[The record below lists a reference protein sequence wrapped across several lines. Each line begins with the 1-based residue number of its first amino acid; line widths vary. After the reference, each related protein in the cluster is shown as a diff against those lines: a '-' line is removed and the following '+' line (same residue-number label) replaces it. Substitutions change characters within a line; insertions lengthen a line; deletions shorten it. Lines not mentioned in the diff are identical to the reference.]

1 MTRRIGVT
9 SGEVASPKSPTSQR
23 PARAARRA
31 RPSGPAPSQRS
42 PGEVAWGCG
51 VTDSA
56 LLAEEERPRALP
68 GGTSFLAPLGGGSG
82 RSFERG
88 SILGTR
94 VIAFL
99 PAHDEGD
106 PPLDEEG

>member
-1 MTRRIGVT
+1 MLDQADRHH
-9 SGEVASPKSPTSQR
+9 PKGHQER
-23 PARAARRA
+23 L
-31 RPSGPAPSQRS
+31 
-42 PGEVAWGCG
+42 PGGAG

-68 GGTSFLAPLGGGSG
+68 GGTSFLAPLGGGRG